1 MSSAEEIKV
10 LLVDDEPHF
19 VKLLA
24 ERLEGRGCNVET
36 AGGGPEA
43 IDKVKGEPYDAII
56 LDLLMP
62 DMDGLETLKQ
72 LKEINPDLQV
82 ILLTGHGTIDKGVE
96 AMKLGAMDFVEKPAD
111 FKELL
116 EKIKKAKDQ
125 RMLLVEKRHE
135 ERIKELMKSKSW

>member
-1 MSSAEEIKV
+1 MTAAEEIKV

-24 ERLEGRGCNVET
+24 ERLEGRGVNVET

-43 IDKVKGEPYDAII
+43 LDKVKDEPYDAII

-72 LKEINPDLQV
+72 LREINPDLQV

-111 FKELL
+111 FKALM
-116 EKIKKAKDQ
+116 EKIKEAKDK

>member
-1 MSSAEEIKV
+1 MNSGEEVKV

-24 ERLEGRGCNVET
+24 ERLAGRGFNVET
-36 AGGGPEA
+36 AGGGSEA
-43 IDKVKGEPYDAII
+43 IERAQEEPYDAIV

-62 DMDGLETLKQ
+62 EMDGLETLKQ

-96 AMKLGAMDFVEKPAD
+96 AIKLGAMDFVEKPAD

-116 EKIKKAKDQ
+116 EKIKKAKDK
-125 RMLLVEKRHE
+125 RMLLVSKRHE
-135 ERIKELMKSKSW
+135 EWVKEQMKSKSW

>member
-1 MSSAEEIKV
+1 
-10 LLVDDEPHF
+10 
-19 VKLLA
+19 
-24 ERLEGRGCNVET
+24 
-36 AGGGPEA
+36 
-43 IDKVKGEPYDAII
+43 
-56 LDLLMP
+56 
-62 DMDGLETLKQ
+62 LETLKQ

-116 EKIKKAKDQ
+116 EKIKKAKDK
-125 RMLLVEKRHE
+125 RMLLVAKKHE

>member
-1 MSSAEEIKV
+1 MTAAEDIKV

-19 VKLLA
+19 IKMLA
-24 ERLEGRGCNVET
+24 ERLEGRGFNVET
-36 AGGGPEA
+36 AGGGSEA

-72 LKEINPDLQV
+72 LKEVNPDLQI
-82 ILLTGHGTIDKGVE
+82 ILLTGHGTIDQGVE

-111 FKELL
+111 FQELL
-116 EKIKKAKDQ
+116 EKIRKAKDK
-125 RMLLVEKRHE
+125 RMLLVTKRHE
-135 ERIKELMKSKSW
+135 ERVKEIMKTKSW

>member
-1 MSSAEEIKV
+1 MTSADEIKV

-19 VKLLA
+19 IKMLA
-24 ERLEGRGCNVET
+24 ERLVGRGFNVET
-36 AGGGPEA
+36 AGGGSEA
-43 IDKVKGEPYDAII
+43 IEKVKDEPYDAII

-62 DMDGLETLKQ
+62 DMDGLETLRQ
-72 LKEINPDLQV
+72 LKEMNPDLQI
-82 ILLTGHGTIDKGVE
+82 ILLTGHGTVDKGVE

-116 EKIKKAKDQ
+116 EKIKTAKDR

-135 ERIKELMKSKSW
+135 ERVKEIMKTKSW

>member
-1 MSSAEEIKV
+1 MNSGEEIKV

-24 ERLEGRGCNVET
+24 ERLAGRGFNVET
-36 AGGGPEA
+36 AGGGNEA
-43 IDKVKGEPYDAII
+43 IDRAKEESYDAIV

-62 DMDGLETLKQ
+62 EMDGLETLKQ

-116 EKIKKAKDQ
+116 EKIKKAKDK

>member
-24 ERLEGRGCNVET
+24 ERLEGRGFNVET
-36 AGGGPEA
+36 AGGGSEA
-43 IDKVKGEPYDAII
+43 INKAKGEPYDAIV

-62 DMDGLETLKQ
+62 GMDGLETLKQ
-72 LKEINPDLQV
+72 LKEMNPDLQI
-82 ILLTGHGTIDKGVE
+82 ILLTGHGTVDKGVE
-96 AMKLGAMDFVEKPAD
+96 AMKLGATDFVEKPAD

-116 EKIKKAKDQ
+116 EKIKKAKDK
-125 RMLLVEKRHE
+125 RMLLVKKRHE
-135 ERIKELMKSKSW
+135 EKVREIMKTKSW

>member
-43 IDKVKGEPYDAII
+43 IDKVKGEPYDAIV

>member
-1 MSSAEEIKV
+1 MNSGEEIKV

-24 ERLEGRGCNVET
+24 ERLAGRGFNVET
-36 AGGGPEA
+36 AGGGTEA
-43 IDKVKGEPYDAII
+43 IDRAKEESYDAIV
-56 LDLLMP
+56 LDLFMP
-62 DMDGLETLKQ
+62 EMDGLETLKQ

-116 EKIKKAKDQ
+116 EKIKKAKDK
-125 RMLLVEKRHE
+125 RMLLVSKRHE
-135 ERIKELMKSKSW
+135 EWVKEQMKSKSW

>member
-1 MSSAEEIKV
+1 
-10 LLVDDEPHF
+10 
-19 VKLLA
+19 LLA
-24 ERLEGRGCNVET
+24 ERLVGRGFNVET
-36 AGGGPEA
+36 AGGGSEA
-43 IDKVKGEPYDAII
+43 IDKAQDEPFDAIV

-72 LKEINPDLQV
+72 LKELNPDLQV
-82 ILLTGHGTIDKGVE
+82 ILLTGHGTIDQGVE

-111 FKELL
+111 FQELL
-116 EKIKKAKDQ
+116 EKIKKAKDK

>member
-1 MSSAEEIKV
+1 MTAAEEIKV

-24 ERLEGRGCNVET
+24 ERLEGRGVNVET

-43 IDKVKGEPYDAII
+43 LDKVKDEPYDAII

-72 LKEINPDLQV
+72 LREINPDLQV

-96 AMKLGAMDFVEKPAD
+96 AMKLGAMDFVEKPAN
-111 FKELL
+111 FKELM
-116 EKIKKAKDQ
+116 EKIKEAKDK

>member
-1 MSSAEEIKV
+1 MNSGEEIKV

-24 ERLEGRGCNVET
+24 ERLAGRGFNVET
-36 AGGGPEA
+36 AGGGSEA
-43 IDKVKGEPYDAII
+43 IERAQEEPYDAIV

-62 DMDGLETLKQ
+62 EMDGLETLKQ

-82 ILLTGHGTIDKGVE
+82 ILLTGHGTIDQGVE

-116 EKIKKAKDQ
+116 EKIKKAKDK
-125 RMLLVEKRHE
+125 RMLHVTKRHE
-135 ERIKELMKSKSW
+135 EWVKEQMKSKSW

>member
-1 MSSAEEIKV
+1 MSSGEEIKV

-24 ERLEGRGCNVET
+24 ERLAGRGFNVET
-36 AGGGPEA
+36 AGGGSEA
-43 IDKVKGEPYDAII
+43 IDRAKDEPYDAII

-62 DMDGLETLKQ
+62 EMDGLETLKQ

-96 AMKLGAMDFVEKPAD
+96 AIKLGAMDFVEKPAD

-116 EKIKKAKDQ
+116 KKIKKAKDK
-125 RMLLVEKRHE
+125 RMLLVSKKHE
-135 ERIKELMKSKSW
+135 EWVKEQMKSKSW

>member
-1 MSSAEEIKV
+1 MNSGEEIKV

-24 ERLEGRGCNVET
+24 ERLAGRGFNVET
-36 AGGGPEA
+36 AGGGNEA
-43 IDKVKGEPYDAII
+43 IDRAKEESYDAIV

-62 DMDGLETLKQ
+62 EMDGLETLKQ
-72 LKEINPDLQV
+72 LKEINPDLQI

-116 EKIKKAKDQ
+116 EKIKKAKDK
-125 RMLLVEKRHE
+125 RMLLVSKRHE
-135 ERIKELMKSKSW
+135 EWVKEQMKSKSW

>member
-1 MSSAEEIKV
+1 MNSGEEIKV

-24 ERLEGRGCNVET
+24 ERLAGRGFNVET
-36 AGGGPEA
+36 AGGGSEA
-43 IDKVKGEPYDAII
+43 IDRAKEESYDAIV

-62 DMDGLETLKQ
+62 EMDGLETLKQ

-96 AMKLGAMDFVEKPAD
+96 SLKLGTMDFVEKPAD

-116 EKIKKAKDQ
+116 EKIKIAKDK
-125 RMLLVEKRHE
+125 RMLLVSKRHE
-135 ERIKELMKSKSW
+135 EWVKEQMKSKSW

>member
-1 MSSAEEIKV
+1 MNSGEEIKV

-24 ERLEGRGCNVET
+24 ERLAGRGFNVET
-36 AGGGPEA
+36 AGGGSEA
-43 IDKVKGEPYDAII
+43 IDRAKEEPYDAIV

-62 DMDGLETLKQ
+62 EMDGLETLKQ
-72 LKEINPDLQV
+72 LKEINPDLQI

-116 EKIKKAKDQ
+116 EKIKKAKDK
-125 RMLLVEKRHE
+125 RMLLVSKRHE
-135 ERIKELMKSKSW
+135 EWVKEQMKSKSW

>member
-1 MSSAEEIKV
+1 MSSGEEIKV

-24 ERLEGRGCNVET
+24 ERLVGRGFNVET
-36 AGGGPEA
+36 AGGGSEA
-43 IDKVKGEPYDAII
+43 IERAKEEPYDAIV
-56 LDLLMP
+56 LDLFMP
-62 DMDGLETLKQ
+62 EMDGLETLKQ
-72 LKEINPDLQV
+72 LKEINPDLQI

-116 EKIKKAKDQ
+116 EKIKKAKDK
-125 RMLLVEKRHE
+125 RMLLVSKRHE
-135 ERIKELMKSKSW
+135 EWVREQMKSKSW

>member
-1 MSSAEEIKV
+1 MTSTEEIKV

-24 ERLEGRGCNVET
+24 ERLEGRGVNVET

-72 LKEINPDLQV
+72 LREINPDLQV

-111 FKELL
+111 FKALM
-116 EKIKKAKDQ
+116 EKIKEAKDK

>member
-1 MSSAEEIKV
+1 MSPEEEIKV

-24 ERLEGRGCNVET
+24 ERLAGRGFSVET
-36 AGGGPEA
+36 AGGGTEA
-43 IDKVKGEPYDAII
+43 IDRAKEESYDAIV

-62 DMDGLETLKQ
+62 EMDGLETLKQ

-116 EKIKKAKDQ
+116 EKIKKAKDK
-125 RMLLVEKRHE
+125 RMLLVSKRHE
-135 ERIKELMKSKSW
+135 EWVKEQMKSKSW

>member
-1 MSSAEEIKV
+1 MNSGEEIKV

-24 ERLEGRGCNVET
+24 ERLAGRGFNVET
-36 AGGGPEA
+36 AGGGTEA
-43 IDKVKGEPYDAII
+43 VDKAKEESYDAIV

-62 DMDGLETLKQ
+62 EMDGLETLKQ

-116 EKIKKAKDQ
+116 EKIKKAKDR
-125 RMLLVEKRHE
+125 RMLLVSKRHE
-135 ERIKELMKSKSW
+135 EWVKEQMKSKSW

>member
-1 MSSAEEIKV
+1 MTAAEEIKV

-24 ERLEGRGCNVET
+24 ERLEGRGVNVET

-43 IDKVKGEPYDAII
+43 LDKVKDEPYDAII

-72 LKEINPDLQV
+72 LREINPDLQV

-111 FKELL
+111 FKELM
-116 EKIKKAKDQ
+116 EKIKEAKDK

>member
-1 MSSAEEIKV
+1 MNSGEEIKV

-24 ERLEGRGCNVET
+24 ERLAGRGFNVET
-36 AGGGPEA
+36 AGGGTEA
-43 IDKVKGEPYDAII
+43 IDRAKEEAYDAIV

-62 DMDGLETLKQ
+62 EMDGLETLKQ

-96 AMKLGAMDFVEKPAD
+96 AIKLGAMDFVEKPAD

-116 EKIKKAKDQ
+116 EKIKKAKDK
-125 RMLLVEKRHE
+125 RMLLVSKRHE
-135 ERIKELMKSKSW
+135 EWVKEQMKSKSW

>member
-1 MSSAEEIKV
+1 MTSAEEIKV

-24 ERLEGRGCNVET
+24 ERLVGRGSNVDT
-36 AGGGPEA
+36 AGGGSEA
-43 IDKVKGEPYDAII
+43 IDKAQDEPFDAIV

-62 DMDGLETLKQ
+62 DMDGLETLNQ
-72 LKEINPDLQV
+72 LKELNPDLQV
-82 ILLTGHGTIDKGVE
+82 ILLTGHGTIDQGVE

-111 FKELL
+111 FQELL
-116 EKIKKAKDQ
+116 EKIKKAKDK

>member
-1 MSSAEEIKV
+1 MNSGEEIKV

-24 ERLEGRGCNVET
+24 ERLAGRGFNVET
-36 AGGGPEA
+36 AGGGTEA
-43 IDKVKGEPYDAII
+43 IDRAKEESYDAIV

-62 DMDGLETLKQ
+62 EMDGLETLKQ

-96 AMKLGAMDFVEKPAD
+96 AIKLGAMDFVEKPAD

-116 EKIKKAKDQ
+116 EKIKKAKDK
-125 RMLLVEKRHE
+125 RMLLVSKRHE
-135 ERIKELMKSKSW
+135 EWVKEQMKSKSW

>member
-1 MSSAEEIKV
+1 MNSGEEIKV

-24 ERLEGRGCNVET
+24 ERLAGRGFNVEK
-36 AGGGPEA
+36 AGGGTEA
-43 IDKVKGEPYDAII
+43 IDRAKEESYDAIV

-62 DMDGLETLKQ
+62 EMDGLETLKQ

-96 AMKLGAMDFVEKPAD
+96 AIKLGAMDFVEKPAD

-116 EKIKKAKDQ
+116 EKIKKAKDK
-125 RMLLVEKRHE
+125 RMLLVSKRHE
-135 ERIKELMKSKSW
+135 EWVKEQMKSKSW

>member
-1 MSSAEEIKV
+1 MTSAEEIKV

-24 ERLEGRGCNVET
+24 ERLEGRGVNVET

-72 LKEINPDLQV
+72 LREINPDLQV

-116 EKIKKAKDQ
+116 EKIKKAKDT

>member
-1 MSSAEEIKV
+1 MTSTEEIKV

-36 AGGGPEA
+36 AGGGSEA

-62 DMDGLETLKQ
+62 EMDGLETLKQ
-72 LKEINPDLQV
+72 LREINPDL
-82 ILLTGHGTIDKGVE
+82 
-96 AMKLGAMDFVEKPAD
+96 
-111 FKELL
+111 
-116 EKIKKAKDQ
+116 
-125 RMLLVEKRHE
+125 
-135 ERIKELMKSKSW
+135 

>member
-1 MSSAEEIKV
+1 MTSAEEIKV

-24 ERLEGRGCNVET
+24 ERLEGRGVNVET

-43 IDKVKGEPYDAII
+43 LDKVKDEPYDAII

-72 LKEINPDLQV
+72 LREINPDLQV

-111 FKELL
+111 FKALM
-116 EKIKKAKDQ
+116 EKIKEAKDK

>member
-1 MSSAEEIKV
+1 MNSGEEIKV

-24 ERLEGRGCNVET
+24 ERLAGRGFNVET
-36 AGGGPEA
+36 AGGGTEA
-43 IDKVKGEPYDAII
+43 IDRAKEESYDAIV

-62 DMDGLETLKQ
+62 EMDGLETLKQ

-96 AMKLGAMDFVEKPAD
+96 AIKLGAMDFVEKPAD
-111 FKELL
+111 IKELL
-116 EKIKKAKDQ
+116 EKIKKAKDK
-125 RMLLVEKRHE
+125 RMLLVSKRHE
-135 ERIKELMKSKSW
+135 EWVKEQMKSKSW

>member
-1 MSSAEEIKV
+1 MTSTEEIKV

-19 VKLLA
+19 IKLLA
-24 ERLEGRGCNVET
+24 ERLAGRGFNVET
-36 AGGGPEA
+36 AGGGNEA
-43 IDKVKGEPYDAII
+43 IDRAKEESYDAIV

-62 DMDGLETLKQ
+62 EMDGLETLKQ

-116 EKIKKAKDQ
+116 EKIKKAKDK
-125 RMLLVEKRHE
+125 RMLLVSKRHE
-135 ERIKELMKSKSW
+135 EWVKEQMKTKSW